1 MSPLTVGLIGVLAL
15 LAMVALR
22 APLGLALLIA
32 GFGGLWKLHGL
43 DTAVYVVSSAPVTAL
58 SSYTLSVLPLF
69 ILMGAM
75 SVRAGL
81 AEALYKSAYG
91 FVGHRSGGL
100 AVASIAAC
108 GGFGAICGS
117 SLATVTTMG
126 RIAVPEMLRYGYDKR
141 LATGAVAAGGTLGIL
156 IPPSLPM
163 IIYATVTET
172 SVGRLFAAGMVPGA
186 LAVLLYIAATVI
198 WARAE
203 PGIGPSGERLNW
215 GERLRSLRGVWGIVL
230 LFAVVM
236 GGILFGVFSPTEGAA
251 VGAFGAAVLGAFN
264 ASGLKDYWQRLV
276 GAVGETV
283 QTSAMIFF
291 AVIGISVFEYFI
303 QAARVPEG
311 VEAFVSSLHLGPVGV
326 MVLLIAVLILL
337 GCFLDSIAILFIITP
352 VIFPIVIAN
361 GYDPIW
367 FGIIMIMVVEFGLIT
382 PPIGMNVFVL
392 SRIMPDVTTW
402 QIFRGVLPYIGADVV
417 RIALLLAFPA
427 IVLWLPNLLFD

>member
-1 MSPLTVGLIGVLAL
+1 MSPLAIGLIGVLAL
-15 LAMVALR
+15 LLMVALR
-22 APLGLALLIA
+22 APLGLALLIT
-32 GFGGLWKLHGL
+32 GFGGLWQLHGL
-43 DTAVYVVSSAPVTAL
+43 DTAVYVVSTAPVTAL

-69 ILMGAM
+69 ILMGALA
-75 SVRAGL
+75 VRAGL
-81 AEALYKSAYG
+81 AGALYKSAYG
-91 FVGHRSGGL
+91 FVGHRPGGL
-100 AVASIAAC
+100 AMASIAAC

-172 SVGRLFAAGMVPGA
+172 SVGRLFAAGMIPGL
-186 LAVLLYIAATVI
+186 LAVLLYIAATLV

-203 PGIGPSGERLNW
+203 PGIGPSGERLGW
-215 GERLRSLRGVWGIVL
+215 AERLKLLRGVWGIVT

-236 GGILFGVFSPTEGAA
+236 GGILFGIFSPTEGAA

-264 ASGLKDYWQRLV
+264 ARGVRDFLARLV
-276 GAVGETV
+276 DAIAETV

-303 QAARVPEG
+303 QAARVPQG
-311 VEAFVSSLHLGPVGV
+311 VEAFVSGLALGPVGV
-326 MVLLIAVLILL
+326 MILLIAVLILL

-402 QIFRGVLPYIGADVV
+402 QIFRGVMPYVGADIV

-427 IVLWLPNLLFD
+427 LVLWLPNLLFD